1 MLRFVNIAAL
11 LAGLFLATLAF
22 GQSREQI
29 SQELDQAKD
38 LLHDIPEKARTLLD
52 KIGAWPDLKDHP
64 DLLFKKIHL
73 LMDYESRV
81 KVFTQ
86 TEALLEEGARLL
98 PQLND
103 PKAEIDLLLAQAAY
117 AFEGEKIDGI
127 GTALDRAYDLSLKL
141 GDVESQAIILSE
153 QGNLDRMELNYQG
166 ALIQYLQAYELI
178 KSRPMTDA
186 YARVTNQLAV
196 FYLDGLTVRYDEGI
210 QLLEELVQ
218 QAEASPKPRRQDLQ
232 IFVSNLGSAYAEKG
246 LHDKARKSFERG
258 IQLAYEIEDWT
269 GLAYCQGY
277 IGGVLLREKKWAEA
291 LPYFKKS
298 HQYFLKTKNRA
309 MIINGA
315 QRLMS
320 AYLELGQAQ
329 AAAEYWKI
337 VQSAPEKMLPL
348 DQRVEHMRLKGR
360 LAALQGRWKE
370 AYEAFEQMNRL
381 EVKKNAQ
388 KNADS
393 ARYYTALFNLE
404 HKAQENRR
412 LEQKG
417 RMQVMHLE
425 NRRKQG
431 EVLSWILISVSVIAM
446 IFAVDFFRVRKRR
459 RKIQDLMDSVHKSL
473 LQRYLPTQTVEAVLA
488 GQQRLDEE
496 PVHKI
501 VSFLHCELCDFTRAT
516 ELLGPLRMG
525 RILNVYLNEMMEII
539 GREGGMIDSFVN
551 GSLLAVFGAPST
563 LPVEQQA
570 QAAVRCAR
578 LMQDK
583 LQELNRN
590 WQRTDGW
597 VFAMRIGMHQ
607 SESLVGCLGPQT
619 RKEYTALGPG
629 VETAQHICGRGAPG
643 DTLVSAALATHLEAG
658 NLQSRNRLRS
668 GQDGEIY
675 TLLRASA

>member
-1 MLRFVNIAAL
+1 MLRFFNIATL
-11 LAGLFLATLAF
+11 LAGLVLPLAAF
-22 GQSREQI
+22 SQSREQI
-29 SQELDQAKD
+29 KQELDQAKD
-38 LLHDIPEKARTLLD
+38 LLHDIPAKADVLLEKIASYPVLKD
-52 KIGAWPDLKDHP
+52 YPDLRFRKMI
-64 DLLFKKIHL
+64 LR
-73 LMDYESRV
+73 MDYESRV
-81 KVFTQ
+81 KIYTQ
-86 TEALLEEGARLL
+86 TEALLAEGARLL
-98 PQLND
+98 PLLSD
-103 PKAEIDLLLAQAAY
+103 PKAEIDLLLAQATY

-127 GTALDRAYDLSLKL
+127 GKALDRAYDLSLKL
-141 GDVESQAIILSE
+141 NDVESQAIILAE

-166 ALIQYLQAYELI
+166 ALIQYQQAYELI

-186 YARVTNQLAV
+186 YARVANQLAI

-232 IFVSNLGSAYAEKG
+232 IFVSNLGAAYVEKG

-269 GLAYCQGY
+269 GLAYCQSY
-277 IGGVLLREKKWAEA
+277 IGGVLQREKKWAES

-298 HQYFLKTKNRA
+298 LQYFQKTNNRTKT
-309 MIINGA
+309 IHGA
-315 QRLMS
+315 QRLMN
-320 AYLELGQAQ
+320 AHIELGQAQ
-329 AAAEYWKI
+329 AAADYWKI
-337 VQSAPEKMLPL
+337 VQTAPEKMLPL

-370 AYEAFEQMNRL
+370 AYEAFDQMNKL

-417 RMQVMHLE
+417 RMQVMQLE
-425 NRRKQG
+425 NRRKQS
-431 EVLSWILISVSVIAM
+431 EILSWILVSVSVIAM

-459 RKIQDLMDSVHKSL
+459 RKIQNLMDSVHRTL
-473 LQRYLPTQTVEAVLA
+473 LQRYLPSRTVEAVLA

-496 PVHKI
+496 PVQKI
-501 VSFLHCELCDFTRAT
+501 VSYLHCELCDFTRAS

-539 GREGGMIDSFVN
+539 GREGGMVDTFVN

-563 LPVEQQA
+563 LSVEQQA
-570 QAAVRCAR
+570 QAAARCAR

-607 SESLVGCLGPQT
+607 SESLVGCLGPET
-619 RKEYTALGPG
+619 RKEYTAVGPG
-629 VETAQHICGRGAPG
+629 VETAQQICGRGAPG
-643 DTLVSAALATHLEAG
+643 DTLVSATLARHLDPG
-658 NLQSRNRLRS
+658 NLQNVHRLRS
-668 GQDGEIY
+668 GQDGEIF